1 MFFVYWIEDIFLLL
15 GYRINCGFSEW
26 CMPMGN
32 ENYLMEITCADTAEV
47 FHVLYVRYRG
57 QIRNM
62 VSHDIH
68 REEDIDDMVQ
78 IIFLNVFRW
87 FERACGC
94 SMFYSKLYSMAS
106 NSIKNYCCRAG
117 GVKSGLLDV
126 IDETDYS
133 IEALSMFHE
142 DSPEEICSA
151 METGMEIIR
160 LIANLPPPL
169 KKALLLREDEG
180 MSYEEIAIKMGCPM
194 GTVRSRIHRVRAQM
208 RKILKKDQ

>member
-1 MFFVYWIEDIFLLL
+1 M
-15 GYRINCGFSEW
+15 
-26 CMPMGN
+26 
-32 ENYLMEITCADTAEV
+32 
-47 FHVLYVRYRG
+47 
-57 QIRNM
+57 
-62 VSHDIH
+62 
-68 REEDIDDMVQ
+68 
-78 IIFLNVFRW
+78 
-87 FERACGC
+87 
-94 SMFYSKLYSMAS
+94 
-106 NSIKNYCCRAG
+106 
-117 GVKSGLLDV
+117 LDV